1 MSFLNLLTVVTRP
14 FVQTVTG
21 VSRII
26 TKVMRPVAAKKR
38 SYYPTMS
45 KKSDEAKIS
54 GDFRAIGND
63 LFKVLNN
70 YEQKHRH
77 PLTNRW

>member
-1 MSFLNLLTVVTRP
+1 M
-14 FVQTVTG
+14 Q
-21 VSRII
+21 
-26 TKVMRPVAAKKR
+26 PVAAKKR
-38 SYYPTMS
+38 SYYPAMS